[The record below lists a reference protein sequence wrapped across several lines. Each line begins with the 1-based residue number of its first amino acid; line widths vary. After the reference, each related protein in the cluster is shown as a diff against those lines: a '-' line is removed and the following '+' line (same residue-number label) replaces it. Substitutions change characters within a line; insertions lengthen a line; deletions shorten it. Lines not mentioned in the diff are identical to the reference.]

1 MIPVLYESTETSFT
15 TNGLGGL
22 ADAIEAKVK
31 EQRNGVYELEMIYP
45 VTGRHFDL
53 LQLGRII
60 CVTHDDTGDRQPFD
74 IYKISRVLDGKVSVY
89 ARHISYRLNKIPVQP
104 FTANSCTSALN
115 GLATNAA
122 VTCPF
127 TFWTDKTVSATFT
140 VGVPSSIRALLGGQQ
155 GSILDTFGTGEY
167 EFDKFTVKFHL
178 HRGANNGVTI
188 RYGKNLTEL
197 NDETGNGETFT
208 GVYPYWNGE
217 GGTMVTLPEKVVYAD
232 PHDDRVVPLDLTE
245 YFQTQPTENELR
257 TRAQSYID
265 SHTAKLSK
273 SIKISF
279 VQLWQTNEFKGLASL
294 QRVKLCDTVTVVHES
309 LGVAA
314 TSEVVEVVWNV
325 LAERYDSMTLSEV
338 STTLADVFSAQIDV
352 ETKNLAQKSWVS
364 AAVAAG
370 TQLLAGGYGGHVV
383 IGTSADGYPEE
394 ILIMDTEDKATAVN
408 VIRMN
413 SAGIGFSSSGYNGPF
428 DTAWTVDGHFYA
440 DWIDAGTLNAN
451 LIRAGEIT
459 DAYNQFYL
467 NLETGQFR
475 FNASGA
481 SMNGTQIATL
491 SDTAAVSGEVAQ
503 LRDGEVLSN
512 SQDIAGILQWI
523 SFDVSNGL
531 QIGSAD
537 TGYSVRIKDSEI
549 GFYNGSTK
557 MAYISNQ
564 QLFIGDIQVQ
574 KSLQFGITTPE
585 WAFVP
590 RANGNLSFR
599 YIGA

>member
-22 ADAIEAKVK
+22 SDAIETTVK

-60 CVTHDDTGDRQPFD
+60 YATHDDTGDRQPFD

-89 ARHISYRLNKIPVQP
+89 CRHISYRLNKIPVQP
-104 FTANSCTSALN
+104 FTANSCTSALS

-127 TFWTDKTVSATFT
+127 TFWTDKTVSATFA
-140 VGVPSSIRALLGGQQ
+140 VAVPSSIRALLGGHQ

-188 RYGKNLTEL
+188 RYAKNLTEL
-197 NDETGNGETFT
+197 NDETANGETFT

-232 PHDDRVVPLDLTE
+232 PHDDRVIPLDLTE
-245 YFQTQPTENELR
+245 YFQTQPSENDLR

-265 SHTAKLSK
+265 SHASKLSK

-279 VQLWQTNEFKGLASL
+279 VQLWQTNEFKNVAAL
-294 QRVKLCDTVTVVHES
+294 QRVKLCDTVTVVHEA
-309 LGVAA
+309 LGVAT
-314 TSEVVEVVWNV
+314 TSEVVETVWNV
-325 LAERYDSMTLSEV
+325 LAGRYDSMTISEV
-338 STTLADVFSAQIDV
+338 STTLADVFSTQIDA

-394 ILIMDTEDKATAVN
+394 ILIMDTEDRTTAVN

-413 SAGIGFSSSGYNGPF
+413 AAGIGFSSSGYNGPF

-440 DWIDAGTLNAN
+440 DWIDAGTMNAN

-459 DAYNQFYL
+459 DAYNRFYL
-467 NLETGQFR
+467 NLETGQFS
-475 FNASGA
+475 FNASSA

-491 SDTAAVSGEVAQ
+491 TDTAAVSSEVAQ

-549 GFYNGSTK
+549 GFFNGSTK

-564 QLFIGDIQVQ
+564 QLFIGDVQIQ
-574 KSLQFGITTPE
+574 KSLQFGISTPE